1 MELFQMP
8 TEESMLQVCSIW
20 LLKMCIGSIVPE
32 LETSSKFS
40 YRFCLERNYLNTPDT
55 QRFSVK
61 GSLDFILELF
71 PAVHYIFMP
80 NLGIKGCRSIWAK
93 KSVHEKAIDHLT
105 AVDPIF
111 IEKYGVPVIPERP
124 QGLRL

>member
-32 LETSSKFS
+32 LETSSKCS
-40 YRFCLERNYLNTPDT
+40 YRFCLRGNYLNTPDT

-61 GSLDFILELF
+61 GSLILFLSYF
-71 PAVHYIFMP
+71 QLYTISFAKPWHKRMSF
-80 NLGIKGCRSIWAK
+80 LG
-93 KSVHEKAIDHLT
+93 
-105 AVDPIF
+105 
-111 IEKYGVPVIPERP
+111 
-124 QGLRL
+124 